1 MYIHMHLYMYVCVYI
16 CTYIYMYVYVCAY
29 LNYSA
34 VHWKLNNIVNQ
45 QSFKKKKRINPYNL
59 VLKVTNLY
67 ETGLIEVSLNLWSLL
82 VSILVTSLNHS
93 LKGARSGTSDDHSKT
108 RNPKADVS
116 GVIHAN
122 ILSLKLTWSDVFILW
137 DSDSLLQ
144 SPHIWSRDSSA
155 IWSPCQSPI
164 FSKITL

>member
-1 MYIHMHLYMYVCVYI
+1 MCIYMHLYIYVCI
-16 CTYIYMYVYVCAY
+16 CVC
-29 LNYSA
+29 LSELLCCTLETKQ
-34 VHWKLNNIVNQ
+34 HCKSTILQ
-45 QSFKKKKRINPYNL
+45 KKKRINPYNL

-155 IWSPCQSPI
+155 IWSPCQSPT